1 MNIKQTIKLAWK
13 SLTARVGRTFLSML
27 GIIIGIAAVITLVS
41 YSNGQMQAIMAVYE
55 SMGNNKFSFNVYRWD
70 VRDDDDTLFTS
81 ISSYLQ
87 RDLSDL
93 VAGISPQFNFWGQVK
108 YGSKD
113 SNYFDY
119 SDYDHYSPDV
129 YMGSEQWST
138 VNGVTIKSGRDLSYL
153 DVKDAHQVCVL
164 GARAAKAFFDYA
176 DPVGATM
183 TFDGV
188 PFTVIGVYEYRIDDK
203 VLDENTEYYKTM
215 DNFILLPYTTARAI
229 RASGS
234 YSVDNWSN
242 TFYVQCVDAKAMNE
256 AKSRLSNYLNSLVG
270 DPKSDNQYGNYYI
283 NNDSEY
289 VAEQMDTGKQ
299 QGVLLA
305 TIAAISLIVSGIG
318 IMNIMLVTVTERTR
332 EIGIRKA
339 IGAERRTIIIQF
351 LIEACMI
358 CGIGGLLGIAA
369 SYPATW
375 IYCKIQLGYIV
386 QPDTQIMVVAA
397 GVSVVLGIIFGLYPA
412 VKASGLQPVE
422 ALRAD

>member
-1 MNIKQTIKLAWK
+1 MNIKQTVKLAWK

-55 SMGNNKFSFNVYRWD
+55 SMGNNKFSVYAYRWD
-70 VRDDDDTLFTS
+70 VQDGDDTLFNA
-81 ISSYLQ
+81 ISNFCK
-87 RDLSDL
+87 RDLGDL
-93 VAGISPQFNFWGQVK
+93 VVGISPQQGFWGQVK
-108 YGSKD
+108 YGTKNSYNFEW
-113 SNYFDY
+113 SEDY
-119 SDYDHYSPDV
+119 ENVSPNV
-129 YMGSEQWST
+129 YLGSEQWSA
-138 VNGVTIKSGRDLSYL
+138 VNNVTIKSGRDISYL

-176 DPVGATM
+176 DPIGATM

-203 VLDENTEYYKTM
+203 VLDENTMYYKTL
-215 DNFILLPYTTARAI
+215 DNFIILPYTTSRI
-229 RASGS
+229 IQSSGG
-234 YSVDNWSN
+234 SVDSWSN
-242 TFYVQCVDAKAMNE
+242 EFYIQCVDTKAMNE
-256 AKSRLSNYLNSLVG
+256 AKSRLDNYMKTLVG
-270 DPKSDNQYGNYYI
+270 DPKNGSSYGNYSI
-283 NNDSEY
+283 NDDSQY
-289 VAEQMDTGKQ
+289 VEQQMDTGKQ

-375 IYCKIQLGYIV
+375 IYCKIQLGYLV
-386 QPDTQIMVVAA
+386 QPDTQIMAVSA

>member
-1 MNIKQTIKLAWK
+1 MNIKQTVKLAWK

-55 SMGNNKFSFNVYRWD
+55 SMGNNKFSVYAYRWD
-70 VRDDDDTLFTS
+70 VQDGDDTLFNA
-81 ISSYLQ
+81 ISNFCK
-87 RDLSDL
+87 RDLGDL
-93 VAGISPQFNFWGQVK
+93 VVGISPQQGFWGQVK
-108 YGSKD
+108 YGTKNSYNFEW
-113 SNYFDY
+113 SEDY
-119 SDYDHYSPDV
+119 ENVSPNV
-129 YMGSEQWST
+129 YLGSALWSA
-138 VNGVTIKSGRDLSYL
+138 VNNVTNKSGRDISYL

-176 DPVGATM
+176 DPIGATM

-188 PFTVIGVYEYRIDDK
+188 PFTVIGVYEYRIDEK
-203 VLDENTEYYKTM
+203 VLDENTMYYKTL
-215 DNFILLPYTTARAI
+215 DNFIILPYTTSRI
-229 RASGS
+229 IQSSGG
-234 YSVDNWSN
+234 SVDSWSN
-242 TFYVQCVDAKAMNE
+242 EFYIQCVDTKAMNE
-256 AKSRLSNYLNSLVG
+256 AKSRLDNYMKTLVG
-270 DPKSDNQYGNYYI
+270 DPKNGSSYGNYSI
-283 NNDSEY
+283 NDDSQY
-289 VAEQMDTGKQ
+289 VEQQMDTGKQ

-375 IYCKIQLGYIV
+375 IYCKIQLGYLV
-386 QPDTQIMVVAA
+386 QPDTQIMAVAA

>member
-1 MNIKQTIKLAWK
+1 MNIKQTVKLAWK

-41 YSNGQMQAIMAVYE
+41 YSNGQMQAIIAVYE
-55 SMGNNKFSFNVYRWD
+55 SMGNNKFSVYAYRWD
-70 VRDDDDTLFTS
+70 VQDGDDTLFNA
-81 ISSYLQ
+81 ISNFCK
-87 RDLSDL
+87 RDLGDL
-93 VAGISPQFNFWGQVK
+93 VVGISPQQGFWGQVK
-108 YGSKD
+108 YGTKNSYNFEW
-113 SNYFDY
+113 SEDY
-119 SDYDHYSPDV
+119 ENVSPNV
-129 YMGSEQWST
+129 YLGSEQWSA
-138 VNGVTIKSGRDLSYL
+138 VNNVTIKSGRDISYL

-176 DPVGATM
+176 DPIGATM

-203 VLDENTEYYKTM
+203 VLDENTMYYKTL
-215 DNFILLPYTTARAI
+215 DNFIILPYTTSRI
-229 RASGS
+229 IQSSGG
-234 YSVDNWSN
+234 SVDSWSN
-242 TFYVQCVDAKAMNE
+242 EFYIQCVDTKAMNE
-256 AKSRLSNYLNSLVG
+256 AKSRLDNYMKTLVG
-270 DPKSDNQYGNYYI
+270 DPKNGSSYGNYSI
-283 NNDSEY
+283 NDDSQY
-289 VAEQMDTGKQ
+289 VEQQMDTGKQ

-375 IYCKIQLGYIV
+375 IYCKIQLGYLV
-386 QPDTQIMVVAA
+386 QPDTQIMAVAA

>member
-41 YSNGQMQAIMAVYE
+41 YSKGQMRAIMAVYE
-55 SMGNNKFSFNVYRWD
+55 SMGNNKFSFTANRWD
-70 VRDDDDTLFTS
+70 VRGDDDSLFTS
-81 ISSYLQ
+81 ISSFCK

-93 VAGISPQFNFWGQVK
+93 IEGISPQLNFWGQVK

-113 SNYFDY
+113 SNNFDY
-119 SDYDHYSPDV
+119 SDYDHYSPEV
-129 YMGSEQWST
+129 YMGSEQWSA
-138 VNGVTIKSGRDLSYL
+138 VNSVTIKRGRDISYL

-176 DPVGATM
+176 DPIGATM

-188 PFTVIGVYEYRIDDK
+188 PFTVIGVYEYRIDEK
-203 VLDENTEYYKTM
+203 LLDEENEHYKTM

-242 TFYVQCVDAKAMNE
+242 QFYVQCKSAKAMNE
-256 AKSRLSNYLNSLVG
+256 AKSRLANYLATLVG
-270 DPKSDNQYGNYYI
+270 DSKSGSNYGSYYI
-283 NNDSEY
+283 DNNSQYIE
-289 VAEQMDTGKQ
+289 EKMDTDKQ

-339 IGAERRTIIIQF
+339 IGAERKTIIIQF

-375 IYCKIQLGYIV
+375 IYCKLQLGYLV
-386 QPDTQIMVVAA
+386 QPDTQIMAVAA
-397 GVSVVLGIIFGLYPA
+397 GISVLLGIIFGLYPA

-422 ALRAD
+422 ALRAE

>member
-1 MNIKQTIKLAWK
+1 MNIKQTVKLAWK

-55 SMGNNKFSFNVYRWD
+55 SMGNNKFSVYAYRWD
-70 VRDDDDTLFTS
+70 VQDGDDTLFNA
-81 ISSYLQ
+81 ISNFCK
-87 RDLSDL
+87 RDLGDL
-93 VAGISPQFNFWGQVK
+93 VVGISPQQGFWGQVK
-108 YGSKD
+108 YGTKNSYNFEW
-113 SNYFDY
+113 SEDY
-119 SDYDHYSPDV
+119 ENVSPNV
-129 YMGSEQWST
+129 YLGSEQWSA
-138 VNGVTIKSGRDLSYL
+138 VNNVTIKSGRDISYL

-176 DPVGATM
+176 DPIGATM

-203 VLDENTEYYKTM
+203 VLDENTMYYKTL
-215 DNFILLPYTTARAI
+215 DNFIILPYTTSRI
-229 RASGS
+229 IQSSGG
-234 YSVDNWSN
+234 SVDSWSN
-242 TFYVQCVDAKAMNE
+242 EFYIQCVDTKAMNE
-256 AKSRLSNYLNSLVG
+256 AKSRLDNYMKTLVG
-270 DPKSDNQYGNYYI
+270 DPKNGSSYGNYSI
-283 NNDSEY
+283 NDDSQY
-289 VAEQMDTGKQ
+289 VEQQMDTGKQ

-375 IYCKIQLGYIV
+375 IYCKIQLGYLV
-386 QPDTQIMVVAA
+386 QPDTQIMAVAA
-397 GVSVVLGIIFGLYPA
+397 GVSVVLGIIFGLSPA

>member
-1 MNIKQTIKLAWK
+1 MNIKQTVKLAWK

-55 SMGNNKFSFNVYRWD
+55 SMGNNKFSVYAYRWD
-70 VRDDDDTLFTS
+70 VRDGDDTLFNA
-81 ISSYLQ
+81 ISNFCK
-87 RDLSDL
+87 RDLGDL
-93 VAGISPQFNFWGQVK
+93 VVGISPQQGFWGQVK
-108 YGSKD
+108 YGTKNSY
-113 SNYFDY
+113 SFEWSEDY
-119 SDYDHYSPDV
+119 ENVSPNV
-129 YMGSEQWST
+129 YLGSEQWSA
-138 VNGVTIKSGRDLSYL
+138 VNNVTIKSGRDISYL

-176 DPVGATM
+176 DPIGATM

-203 VLDENTEYYKTM
+203 VLDENTMYYKTL
-215 DNFILLPYTTARAI
+215 DNFIILPYTTSRI
-229 RASGS
+229 IQSSGG
-234 YSVDNWSN
+234 SVDSWSN
-242 TFYVQCVDAKAMNE
+242 EFYIQCVDTKAMNE
-256 AKSRLSNYLNSLVG
+256 AKSRLDNYMKTLVG
-270 DPKSDNQYGNYYI
+270 DPKNGSSYGNYSI
-283 NNDSEY
+283 NDDSQY
-289 VAEQMDTGKQ
+289 VEQQMDTGKQ

-375 IYCKIQLGYIV
+375 IYCKIQLGYLV
-386 QPDTQIMVVAA
+386 QPDTQIMAVSA

>member
-1 MNIKQTIKLAWK
+1 MNIKQTVKLAWK
-13 SLTARVGRTFLSML
+13 SLTARLGRTFLSML

-81 ISSYLQ
+81 ISNYLK

-93 VAGISPQFNFWGQVK
+93 VEGISPQLSFRGQVK

-119 SDYDHYSPDV
+119 SDYDHYRPEV

-138 VNGVTIKSGRDLSYL
+138 VNGVTIKSGRDISYL

-176 DPVGATM
+176 DPIGATM

-188 PFTVIGVYEYRIDDK
+188 PFTVIGVYEYRIDEK
-203 VLDENTEYYKTM
+203 VLDENTEYYKTL

-229 RASGS
+229 KASGS

-242 TFYVQCVDAKAMNE
+242 TFYVQCVDAKSMNE

-270 DPKSDNQYGNYYI
+270 DPKSDSKYGNYYI

-339 IGAERRTIIIQF
+339 IGAERRTIIFQF

-369 SYPATW
+369 SYPVTW

-386 QPDTQIMVVAA
+386 QPDTQIMAVAA
-397 GVSVVLGIIFGLYPA
+397 GVSVLLGIIFGLYPA
-412 VKASGLQPVE
+412 VKASGLQPVD

>member
-1 MNIKQTIKLAWK
+1 MNIKQTVKLAWK

-55 SMGNNKFSFNVYRWD
+55 SMGNNKFSVYAYRWD
-70 VRDDDDTLFTS
+70 VQDGDDTLFNA
-81 ISSYLQ
+81 ISNFCK
-87 RDLSDL
+87 RDLGDL
-93 VAGISPQFNFWGQVK
+93 VVGISPQQGFWGQVK
-108 YGSKD
+108 YGTKNSYNFEW
-113 SNYFDY
+113 SEDY
-119 SDYDHYSPDV
+119 ENVSPNV
-129 YMGSEQWST
+129 YLGSEQWSA
-138 VNGVTIKSGRDLSYL
+138 VNNVTIKSGRDISYL

-176 DPVGATM
+176 DPIGATM

-203 VLDENTEYYKTM
+203 VLDENTMYYKTL
-215 DNFILLPYTTARAI
+215 DNFIILPYTTSRI
-229 RASGS
+229 IQSSGG
-234 YSVDNWSN
+234 SVDSWSN
-242 TFYVQCVDAKAMNE
+242 EFYIQCVDTKAMNE
-256 AKSRLSNYLNSLVG
+256 AKSRLDNYMKTLVG
-270 DPKSDNQYGNYYI
+270 DPKNGSSYGNYSI
-283 NNDSEY
+283 NDDSQY
-289 VAEQMDTGKQ
+289 VEQQMDTGKQ

-375 IYCKIQLGYIV
+375 IYCKIQLGYLV
-386 QPDTQIMVVAA
+386 QPDTQIMAVAA

>member
-55 SMGNNKFSFNVYRWD
+55 SMGNNKFSFQATRWD

-81 ISSYLQ
+81 ISNFCK

-93 VAGISPQFNFWGQVK
+93 IEGISPQLSFWGQVK

-113 SNYFDY
+113 SNSFDY
-119 SDYDHYSPDV
+119 SDYDHYRPEV
-129 YMGSEQWST
+129 YMGSEQWSA
-138 VNGVTIKSGRDLSYL
+138 VNNVTIKSGRDLSYL

-176 DPVGATM
+176 NPVGATM

-188 PFTVIGVYEYRIDDK
+188 PFTVIGVYEYRIDEK
-203 VLDENTEYYKTM
+203 VLDENTEHYKTL

-229 RASGS
+229 KASGS

-242 TFYVQCVDAKAMNE
+242 QFYVQCVSPQALNE
-256 AKSRLSNYLNSLVG
+256 AKSRLSNYLTSLVG
-270 DPKSDNQYGNYYI
+270 DSKSESSYGYYDIYDNSQYV
-283 NNDSEY
+283 EQ
-289 VAEQMDTGKQ
+289 QMDTGKQ

-339 IGAERRTIIIQF
+339 IGAERRTIIFQF

-386 QPDTQIMVVAA
+386 QPDTQIMAVAA

>member
-1 MNIKQTIKLAWK
+1 MNIKQTVKLAWK

-55 SMGNNKFSFNVYRWD
+55 SMGNNKFSVYAYRWD
-70 VRDDDDTLFTS
+70 VRDGDDTLFNA
-81 ISSYLQ
+81 ISNFCK
-87 RDLSDL
+87 RDLGDL
-93 VAGISPQFNFWGQVK
+93 VVGISPQQGFWGQVK
-108 YGSKD
+108 YGTKNSYNFEW
-113 SNYFDY
+113 SEDY
-119 SDYDHYSPDV
+119 ENVSPNV
-129 YMGSEQWST
+129 YLGSEQWSA
-138 VNGVTIKSGRDLSYL
+138 VNNVTIKSGRDISYL

-176 DPVGATM
+176 DPIGATM

-188 PFTVIGVYEYRIDDK
+188 PFTVIGVYEYRNDDK
-203 VLDENTEYYKTM
+203 VLDENTMYYKTL
-215 DNFILLPYTTARAI
+215 DNFIILPYTTSRI
-229 RASGS
+229 IQSSGG
-234 YSVDNWSN
+234 SVDNWSN
-242 TFYVQCVDAKAMNE
+242 EFYIQCVDTKAMNE
-256 AKSRLSNYLNSLVG
+256 AKSRLDNYMKTLVG
-270 DPKSDNQYGNYYI
+270 DPKNGSSYGNYSI
-283 NNDSEY
+283 NDDSQY
-289 VAEQMDTGKQ
+289 VEQQMDTGKQ

-375 IYCKIQLGYIV
+375 IYCKIQLGYLV
-386 QPDTQIMVVAA
+386 QPDTQIMAVAA

>member
-1 MNIKQTIKLAWK
+1 MNVRQTIKLAWK

-41 YSNGQMQAIMAVYE
+41 FSTGQMQAIMAVYE
-55 SMGNNKFSFNVYRWD
+55 SMGTNRFSVSASRWD

-81 ISSYLQ
+81 ISNYCQ
-87 RDLSDL
+87 KDLGEY
-93 VAGISPQFNFWGQVK
+93 VAGISPQMNFWGRVQ
-108 YGSKD
+108 YGAKD
-113 SNYFDY
+113 SNSFDY
-119 SDYDHYSPDV
+119 SDYDHYPPEV
-129 YMGSEQWST
+129 YLGSEQWST
-138 VNGVTIKSGRDLSYL
+138 VNNVVIKKGRDISYL

-164 GARAAKAFFDYA
+164 GARAARAYFDYA
-176 DPVGATM
+176 DPIGKTM

-188 PFTVIGVYEYRIDDK
+188 PFTVIGVYEFRIDETL
-203 VLDENTEYYKTM
+203 LDEENEYYKRQ
-215 DNFILLPYTTARAI
+215 DSFILLPYTTARAL

-234 YSVDNWSN
+234 YSIDSFSN
-242 TFYVQCVDAKAMNE
+242 NFYVQCTSAEAMTV
-256 AKSRLSNYLNSLVG
+256 ATARLSTYLKTLVG
-270 DPKSDNQYGNYYI
+270 DAKSGSNYGYYDIDTGNQYI
-283 NNDSEY
+283 E
-289 VAEQMDTGKQ
+289 EQMDTGKQ
-299 QGVLLA
+299 QSVLLG

-339 IGAERRTIIIQF
+339 IGAERRTIIFQF

-386 QPDTQIMVVAA
+386 QPDTQIMAVAA

-422 ALRAD
+422 ALRAE

>member
-1 MNIKQTIKLAWK
+1 MNIKQTVKLAWK

-55 SMGNNKFSFNVYRWD
+55 SMGNNKFSVYAYRWD
-70 VRDDDDTLFTS
+70 VQDGDDTLFNA
-81 ISSYLQ
+81 ISNFCK
-87 RDLSDL
+87 RDLGDL
-93 VAGISPQFNFWGQVK
+93 VVGISPQQGFWGQVK
-108 YGSKD
+108 YGTKNSYNFEW
-113 SNYFDY
+113 SEDY
-119 SDYDHYSPDV
+119 ENVSPNV
-129 YMGSEQWST
+129 YLGSEQWSA
-138 VNGVTIKSGRDLSYL
+138 VNNVTIKSGRDISYL

-176 DPVGATM
+176 DPIGATM

-203 VLDENTEYYKTM
+203 VLDENTMYYKTL
-215 DNFILLPYTTARAI
+215 DNFIILPYTTSRI
-229 RASGS
+229 IQSSGG
-234 YSVDNWSN
+234 SVDSWSN
-242 TFYVQCVDAKAMNE
+242 EFYIQCVDTKAMNE
-256 AKSRLSNYLNSLVG
+256 AKSRLDNYMKTLVG
-270 DPKSDNQYGNYYI
+270 DPKNGSSYGNYSI
-283 NNDSEY
+283 NDDSQY
-289 VAEQMDTGKQ
+289 VEQQMDTGKQ

-375 IYCKIQLGYIV
+375 IYCKIQLGYLV
-386 QPDTQIMVVAA
+386 QPDTQIMAVAA

-412 VKASGLQPVE
+412 VKASGIQPVE

>member
-41 YSNGQMQAIMAVYE
+41 YSTGQMQAIMAVYE
-55 SMGNNKFSFNVYRWD
+55 SMGNNKFSFQASRWD

-81 ISSYLQ
+81 ISNFCK

-93 VAGISPQFNFWGQVK
+93 IEGISPQLNFWGQVK

-113 SNYFDY
+113 SNSFDY
-119 SDYDHYSPDV
+119 SDYDHYRPEV
-129 YMGSEQWST
+129 YMGSEQWSA
-138 VNGVTIKSGRDLSYL
+138 VNSVTIKSGRDISYL

-164 GARAAKAFFDYA
+164 GARAAQALFDYA
-176 DPVGATM
+176 DPIGATM

-188 PFTVIGVYEYRIDDK
+188 PFTVIGVYEYRIDEK
-203 VLDENTEYYKTM
+203 VLDENTEYYKTL

-229 RASGS
+229 KASGS
-234 YSVDNWSN
+234 YSVDTWSN
-242 TFYVQCVDAKAMNE
+242 QFYVQCKSAEAMNE
-256 AKSRLSNYLNSLVG
+256 AKSRLSNYLKSLVG
-270 DPKSDNQYGNYYI
+270 DPKSGSNYGDYWIDNNSQYV
-283 NNDSEY
+283 EQ
-289 VAEQMDTGKQ
+289 QMDTGKQ
-299 QGVLLA
+299 QGILLA

-339 IGAERRTIIIQF
+339 IGAERKTIIFQF

-375 IYCKIQLGYIV
+375 IYCKIQLGYLV
-386 QPDTQIMVVAA
+386 QPDTQIMAVAA

-422 ALRAD
+422 ALRAE

>member
-1 MNIKQTIKLAWK
+1 MNIKQTVKLAWK

-55 SMGNNKFSFNVYRWD
+55 SMGNNKFSVSVYRWD
-70 VRDDDDTLFTS
+70 VRDGDDSLFTS
-81 ISSYLQ
+81 VSNYCK

-93 VAGISPQFNFWGQVK
+93 IVGISPQQNFWGRVK
-108 YGSKD
+108 YGTKD
-113 SNYFDY
+113 SYNFDY
-119 SDYDHYSPDV
+119 SDYDHYQPEV
-129 YMGSEQWST
+129 YMGSEQWSA
-138 VNGVTIKSGRDLSYL
+138 VNNVTIKSGRDISYL

-176 DPVGATM
+176 DPIGATM

-188 PFTVIGVYEYRIDDK
+188 PFTVIGVYEYRIDET

-234 YSVDNWSN
+234 YSVSDFSN
-242 TFYVQCVDAKAMNE
+242 EFYIQCVDTKAMNE
-256 AKSRLSNYLNSLVG
+256 AKSRLDNYLKTLVG
-270 DPKSDNQYGNYYI
+270 DPKDGTSYGNYNIYD
-283 NNDSEY
+283 NSQY
-289 VAEQMDTGKQ
+289 VEQQMDTGKQ

-339 IGAERRTIIIQF
+339 IGAERRTIIFQF

-386 QPDTQIMVVAA
+386 QPDTQIMAVAA
-397 GVSVVLGIIFGLYPA
+397 GVSVLLGIIFGLYPA

>member
-1 MNIKQTIKLAWK
+1 MNIKQTVKLAWK

-55 SMGNNKFSFNVYRWD
+55 SMGNNKFSVYAYRWD
-70 VRDDDDTLFTS
+70 VQDGDDTLFNA
-81 ISSYLQ
+81 ISNFCK
-87 RDLSDL
+87 RDLGDL
-93 VAGISPQFNFWGQVK
+93 VVGISPQQGFWGQVK
-108 YGSKD
+108 YGTKNSYNFEW
-113 SNYFDY
+113 SEDY
-119 SDYDHYSPDV
+119 ENVSPNV
-129 YMGSEQWST
+129 YLGSEQWSA
-138 VNGVTIKSGRDLSYL
+138 VNNVTIKSGRDISYL

-176 DPVGATM
+176 DPIGATM

-203 VLDENTEYYKTM
+203 VLDENTMYYKTL
-215 DNFILLPYTTARAI
+215 DNFIILPYTTSRI
-229 RASGS
+229 IQSSGG
-234 YSVDNWSN
+234 SVDSWSN
-242 TFYVQCVDAKAMNE
+242 EFYIQCVDTKAMNE
-256 AKSRLSNYLNSLVG
+256 AKSRLDNYMKTLVG
-270 DPKSDNQYGNYYI
+270 DPKNGSSYGNYSI
-283 NNDSEY
+283 NDDSQY
-289 VAEQMDTGKQ
+289 VEQQMDTGKQ

-351 LIEACMI
+351 LIEDCMI

-375 IYCKIQLGYIV
+375 IYCKIQLGYLV
-386 QPDTQIMVVAA
+386 QPDTQIMAVAA